1 MWKVLIAD
9 DEPKIRQGLKE
20 TLEDFGL
27 PLQVCGDARNG
38 VDALEKIRLLQPD
51 IILLDICMPKLS
63 GIQLLEE
70 IRKTEQECQ
79 VIIISGFNEFGYA
92 KQAIRLGVSEYLLKP
107 ILEEELKTAVLSVM
121 KELEKTRKSKK
132 FMDLVRQQLAQNQP
146 YFQDVFLNDWIEG
159 KLSPGE
165 WEEQTELLQLE
176 MPEQL
181 TLVMT
186 VVQPGYE
193 RKLAGGTV
201 SEELYKMTLE
211 NILSDYLSQ
220 FHPVAVFM
228 SRYQNVIGILR
239 DCPSDVEGFREQIQ
253 NQVEVQTGEK
263 CCVLTEHCTCAE
275 LPDTCALMRSRAGRL
290 MECKPIVLEARNY
303 IYDHYGDRE
312 LDLRQ
317 VAHAIG
323 CNSSYLS
330 RMMKQEIGISFKEF
344 LTRLR
349 ISQAI
354 YLMGDRERSINEIA
368 DQVGYSNQHYF
379 SAAFKNCQGVSP
391 SEFRK
396 NMGKSI
402 PMGRAENKKKE
413 RQ

>member
-20 TLEDFGL
+20 TLEGFGL
-27 PLQVCGDARNG
+27 QVHVCAEARNG
-38 VDALEKIRLLQPD
+38 IDALNKVKEFYPD
-51 IILLDICMPKLS
+51 IILLDICMPRLS

-70 IRKTEQECQ
+70 IRKTETECQ

-107 ILEEELKTAVLSVM
+107 IVEAELKNAVLAVIE
-121 KELEKTRKSKK
+121 ELEKTRKSKK
-132 FMDLVRQQLAQNQP
+132 FMDLVKQQLTQNQT
-146 YFQDVFLNDWIEG
+146 YFQDVFLNDWVEG
-159 KLSPGE
+159 KLSPEE
-165 WEEQTELLQLE
+165 WEEQAEFLHLE
-176 MPEQL
+176 MPEQI

-186 VVQPGYE
+186 AVQPGYE

-201 SEELYKMTLE
+201 SDELYKMTLE
-211 NILSDYLSQ
+211 KIMSDHLSS

-228 SRYQNVIGILR
+228 SRYQDVIAILR
-239 DCPSDVEGFREQIQ
+239 DSPSELETFREQIRE
-253 NQVEVQTGEK
+253 QVELQTGGK
-263 CCVLTEHCTCAE
+263 CCVLIENCDGLQ
-275 LPDTCALMRSRAGRL
+275 LPDTCTLMRSRARKF
-290 MECKPIVLEARNY
+290 MECKPIVLEARKY
-303 IYDHYGDRE
+303 IYDHYGERE
-312 LDLRQ
+312 LDLGQ

-323 CNSSYLS
+323 CSSSYLS
-330 RMMKQEIGISFKEF
+330 RMMKQELGISFKEF

-354 YLMGDRERSINEIA
+354 SMMEDKERSINEIA
-368 DQVGYSNQHYF
+368 GQVGYSNQHYF

-396 NMGKSI
+396 NMAYKG
-402 PMGRAENKKKE
+402 E
-413 RQ
+413 RG